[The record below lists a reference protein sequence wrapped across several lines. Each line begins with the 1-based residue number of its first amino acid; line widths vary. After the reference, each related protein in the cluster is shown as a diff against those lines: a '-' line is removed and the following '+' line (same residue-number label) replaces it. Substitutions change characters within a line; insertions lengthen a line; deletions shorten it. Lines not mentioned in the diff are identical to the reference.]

1 MTNQDIASVFD
12 EIADIL
18 EIKGDNPFRVR
29 SYRRAAETISA
40 LPFDIESVIDTDPD
54 RIRSAPGIG
63 VGTFRKIQEL
73 IETGSCQE
81 HENLR
86 REFPPSLL
94 ELLRVQDLGPK
105 KIALFYKHLG
115 IRNLDELEA
124 AARQEKLRELPGM
137 GAKSELKILKS
148 IEELRHRQG
157 RFRLDYGTEISNR
170 ILDYLRS
177 QANVQRIAAA
187 GSVRRRKE
195 TIGDVDVLV
204 TTSNPGDVIRTFTT
218 FPGTYEV
225 QAQGETKASIRTRQ
239 GLQVDLRVVEDDAF
253 GACLQYFTGS
263 KEHNVALRER
273 AKRMGFKISEY
284 GLFDTESGDR
294 VAGREE
300 CEIYEKLRLPWIP
313 PELRENRGEI
323 EKAEKG
329 ELPALVTI
337 DNIRGDLHMHTTA
350 SDGRNTIEEMAAA
363 GLERG
368 YAFIGITD
376 HSKSLAMVRG
386 LDEEKL
392 LRQMEEIEAYRRT
405 NSGIEVLKGIEVD
418 ILADGSLDLDTSVLS
433 QLDFV
438 IASIH
443 SRFNMTRDEMT
454 RRICRALENP
464 TVSIL
469 AHPTGR
475 LLLQRDAYQVDLE
488 EIIKAAVANR
498 VCLEINAYPARL
510 DLSDIHCRMAR
521 DMGALITINSD
532 SHTDGML
539 HYMSF
544 GVDTA
549 RRGWLEAED
558 VINTYPVDRLK
569 RVLKKQEYR

>member
-1 MTNQDIASVFD
+1 
-12 EIADIL
+12 
-18 EIKGDNPFRVR
+18 
-29 SYRRAAETISA
+29 
-40 LPFDIESVIDTDPD
+40 
-54 RIRSAPGIG
+54 
-63 VGTFRKIQEL
+63 
-73 IETGSCQE
+73 
-81 HENLR
+81 
-86 REFPPSLL
+86 
-94 ELLRVQDLGPK
+94 
-105 KIALFYKHLG
+105 
-115 IRNLDELEA
+115 
-124 AARQEKLRELPGM
+124 
-137 GAKSELKILKS
+137 
-148 IEELRHRQG
+148 
-157 RFRLDYGTEISNR
+157 
-170 ILDYLRS
+170 
-177 QANVQRIAAA
+177 
-187 GSVRRRKE
+187 
-195 TIGDVDVLV
+195 
-204 TTSNPGDVIRTFTT
+204 
-218 FPGTYEV
+218 
-225 QAQGETKASIRTRQ
+225 
-239 GLQVDLRVVEDDAF
+239 
-253 GACLQYFTGS
+253 
-263 KEHNVALRER
+263 
-273 AKRMGFKISEY
+273 
-284 GLFDTESGDR
+284 
-294 VAGREE
+294 
-300 CEIYEKLRLPWIP
+300 
-313 PELRENRGEI
+313 
-323 EKAEKG
+323 
-329 ELPALVTI
+329 
-337 DNIRGDLHMHTTA
+337 
-350 SDGRNTIEEMAAA
+350 
-363 GLERG
+363 
-368 YAFIGITD
+368 
-376 HSKSLAMVRG
+376 
-386 LDEEKL
+386 EEKL